1 MISELNG
8 SMGVKDQIDAALK
21 MLGDVQPPEAIV
33 TRVHQR
39 LETTAMSQ
47 PTRSARRFLIPA
59 AGVAMVAAVIL
70 AIFTEMHRVA
80 ENQASAVETARLVAN
95 TPPDQATKTSAS
107 ATAETEN
114 AREQTPIRRPA
125 VAWQTRRGRPRYRHI
140 ANLLSYPLTGQE
152 KLLVRFA
159 ETAKPEDLKTL
170 NPEYQA
176 KVEAQQEAEFTAY
189 LKSGS
194 DSDAE
199 STTQTKQST
208 QE

>member
-107 ATAETEN
+107 ATVVAE
-114 AREQTPIRRPA
+114 RSQS
-125 VAWQTRRGRPRYRHI
+125 W
-140 ANLLSYPLTGQE
+140 
-152 KLLVRFA
+152 
-159 ETAKPEDLKTL
+159 
-170 NPEYQA
+170 
-176 KVEAQQEAEFTAY
+176 EA
-189 LKSGS
+189 SG
-194 DSDAE
+194 AALFK
-199 STTQTKQST
+199 TTQPTKPRNSTRHQSI
-208 QE
+208 ELSDDASRKSCLFDLCKRRNRLICKH